1 MLRSIP
7 AMLGPFALA
16 DAEALKQSFSQAGFK
31 EIKIEILQITF
42 GFDSPESYTN
52 IHQQVTAPIRA
63 VLANHPEEVKNR
75 AWNSITE
82 GVWQYDD
89 SHGRVNL
96 DNKVF
101 CIVGKN

>member
-1 MLRSIP
+1 
-7 AMLGPFALA
+7 MLGPFALA

>member
-52 IHQQVTAPIRA
+52 IHQQVTAPIHA
-63 VLANHPEEVKNR
+63 ILANHPEEANNR
-75 AWNSITE
+75 AWSSSPKASGSMLTLRAESTWITKFS
-82 GVWQYDD
+82 V
-89 SHGRVNL
+89 
-96 DNKVF
+96 
-101 CIVGKN
+101 